1 MNKNRRKQNG
11 FSLVEVMVAMMLG
24 SMVLL
29 SAFPLVR
36 IGTSF
41 MELKQKK
48 LESNVLGNG
57 IFEHVRDELRILETV
72 NPEEDLLEVVCEDI
86 DIDAVE
92 TRVSGHG
99 FELALDIENME
110 PGWAWLRVCLT
121 KDDAVCYEREEAIPM
136 LNHRI
141 LEKTEEEKNEKNFIY
156 EE

>member
-1 MNKNRRKQNG
+1 MNKNRRTQNG

-29 SAFPLVR
+29 SAFPIVR
-36 IGTSF
+36 TGKSF
-41 MELKQKK
+41 VELKQKK

-72 NPEEDLLEVVCEDI
+72 NPEEDLLEAVCEDI
-86 DIDAVE
+86 DFDAME

-99 FELALDIENME
+99 FELALDIENIE

-121 KDDAVCYEREEAIPM
+121 EEDVVCYEREEAILM
-136 LNHRI
+136 LNHRF
-141 LEKTEEEKNEKNFIY
+141 LGKTKEEKNEKNFIY